1 MLNMQCTLLYLSYK
15 TGTMLFLSCFIGPTF
30 DVSINSDTT
39 SVYPWETAKMVCDVS
54 VSGTSPTTGEYT
66 HK

>member
-1 MLNMQCTLLYLSYK
+1 
-15 TGTMLFLSCFIGPTF
+15 MLFLSCFIGPTF

-66 HK
+66 QIDIKKQHRLVLIMN